1 MVYKRAE
8 TAGTCPINNSSQNPV
23 AFSPSCQ
30 EYINKVI
37 FVWVYKLEN
46 YQNSWNKISTMLKH
60 AAEIPSVLLKNLK
73 NIQMKM
79 PKNFLYVINVQLKT
93 VLSLAKMKKVKLFTE
108 KES

>member
-1 MVYKRAE
+1 
-8 TAGTCPINNSSQNPV
+8 
-23 AFSPSCQ
+23 
-30 EYINKVI
+30 
-37 FVWVYKLEN
+37 
-46 YQNSWNKISTMLKH
+46 MLKH

-79 PKNFLYVINVQLKT
+79 PKNFLYIINVQLKT